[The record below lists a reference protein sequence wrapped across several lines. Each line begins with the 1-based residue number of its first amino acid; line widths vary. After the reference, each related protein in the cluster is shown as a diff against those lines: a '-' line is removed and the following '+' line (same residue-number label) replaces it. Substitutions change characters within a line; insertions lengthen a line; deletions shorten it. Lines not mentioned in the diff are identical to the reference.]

1 MSPGIEGLVETSN
14 NLAIAQIQGGQVNIL
29 SSQRSASASRL
40 AEVTSVVH
48 AVAELAGAACRDNN
62 KYPAWQPDMDSP
74 LLRQAVQTY
83 QRLFGKDPILE
94 VIHAG
99 LECAII
105 GERYPGIQMISF
117 GPTIR
122 SPHSPNERL
131 YIPSIE
137 PVWQLLA
144 GLLESV
150 E

>member
-1 MSPGIEGLVETSN
+1 MPLPTG
-14 NLAIAQIQGGQVNIL
+14 
-29 SSQRSASASRL
+29 
-40 AEVTSVVH
+40 
-48 AVAELAGAACRDNN
+48 RDNN